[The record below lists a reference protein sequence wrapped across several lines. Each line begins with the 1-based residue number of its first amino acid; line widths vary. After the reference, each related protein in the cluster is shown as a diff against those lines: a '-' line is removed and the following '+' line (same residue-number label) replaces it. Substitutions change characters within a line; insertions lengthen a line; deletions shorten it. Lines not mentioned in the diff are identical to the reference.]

1 MEDLYLKD
9 DPFNVK
15 SKMNVE
21 ASHETKMPA
30 DVEAPF
36 KASGD
41 SVSSARAKGKN
52 VETLESVI
60 PESGE
65 NLGLDALN
73 TAIDNMEK
81 DKIDVDNADKETVHE
96 TSDTPVV
103 HKDVGLDVETS
114 LGQQVDKDAGITEN
128 DSGFHTVNDK
138 ENMST
143 HSVSHSVGNADD
155 QAAPEATVELV
166 SEEEA
171 TSVPQEQVVV
181 DVDALNMSDEPLAK
195 SFGIS
200 KRLRSNKGKDVATSS
215 ETPKSRKKATSI
227 GPKKGWS
234 KVTPKAPA
242 SKSKKRKAVSS
253 NDSDYDV
260 EEDVPNIVE
269 TMLSS
274 KKSAVKKGSI
284 SVKAVATDKISFHYP
299 DYAHKWKYVFNRRL
313 ALERELGT
321 DALKIEDVIELIKE
335 AGLMKTVHKL
345 GNCYEKLVK
354 EFLVNI
360 PEDCDDPM
368 SDEFQTVYVRGE
380 KIKFSPK
387 VINDYMGIVKEECEE
402 LRASDNQICK
412 VLTANQIKTWPKKGK
427 ISSGKLSV
435 KYAILNRI
443 AACNWVPTTH
453 SSDIATTLGRLIY
466 VVGTR
471 KKFDFGT
478 YIFEQTVKHGK
489 TLAVKLPIAFPTLL
503 CDIILDQ
510 APGIKYDSD
519 VPKKRE
525 SPLYFHYKLFGDH
538 HVPDIVGTS
547 GAAADTIG
555 SMTRK
560 EIVTT
565 LKETC
570 AMLDERKA
578 LFERMIAALEREEGN
593 ENVRT
598 ANVEMDEEDV
608 NADAKDKGEEEADD
622 ATDAEP
628 EDDESEESS
637 SED

>member
-41 SVSSARAKGKN
+41 SVSSARAK
-52 VETLESVI
+52 
-60 PESGE
+60 
-65 NLGLDALN
+65 GLDALN

-234 KVTPKAPA
+234 K
-242 SKSKKRKAVSS
+242 
-253 NDSDYDV
+253 
-260 EEDVPNIVE
+260 
-269 TMLSS
+269 
-274 KKSAVKKGSI
+274 
-284 SVKAVATDKISFHYP
+284 
-299 DYAHKWKYVFNRRL
+299 
-313 ALERELGT
+313 
-321 DALKIEDVIELIKE
+321 
-335 AGLMKTVHKL
+335 
-345 GNCYEKLVK
+345 
-354 EFLVNI
+354 
-360 PEDCDDPM
+360 
-368 SDEFQTVYVRGE
+368 
-380 KIKFSPK
+380 
-387 VINDYMGIVKEECEE
+387 
-402 LRASDNQICK
+402 
-412 VLTANQIKTWPKKGK
+412 
-427 ISSGKLSV
+427 
-435 KYAILNRI
+435 
-443 AACNWVPTTH
+443 
-453 SSDIATTLGRLIY
+453 
-466 VVGTR
+466 
-471 KKFDFGT
+471 
-478 YIFEQTVKHGK
+478 
-489 TLAVKLPIAFPTLL
+489 
-503 CDIILDQ
+503 